1 MTFLDILNRLEGLE
15 IIDKNRWL
23 NLREVRNEIAYESS
37 FN

>member
-15 IIDKNRWL
+15 IINKNRWL
-23 NLREVRNEIAYESS
+23 NLREVRNEIAYEYS